1 MTYSISKL
9 KLVRHWVM
17 ALALM
22 VFAST
27 AYAEDAEQRAEIDT
41 AADAAIVKMF
51 EEDRRAERLA
61 KDAIAWLVFPE
72 ITKAGLGIGGEG
84 GKGVLRVGGESA
96 AYYKTT
102 SISFGAQAGF
112 QSYSY
117 VLFFY
122 DQAALDKFRS
132 KRGFELGVD
141 GSVAIL
147 EAGVTAEIDTS
158 DLRRDMVG
166 IVFNESGLMANA
178 TVEGSKLTELD
189 I

>member
-1 MTYSISKL
+1 MTIAMPKIMRLSRWLLTLSF
-9 KLVRHWVM
+9 VTM
-17 ALALM
+17 AS
-22 VFAST
+22 VS
-27 AYAEDAEQRAEIDT
+27 YAEDAEQRAEIDA

-51 EEDRRAERLA
+51 EEDRRAERLSE
-61 KDAIAWLVFPE
+61 DAIAMLVFPE

-84 GKGVLRVGGESA
+84 GKGVLRVGGEST

-102 SISFGAQAGF
+102 SISFGTQAGF
-112 QSYSY
+112 QQYSY

-122 DQAALDKFRS
+122 DEAALEKFRS

-147 EAGVTAEIDTS
+147 EAGVTADIDTS

-178 TVEGSKLTELD
+178 TVEGSKLSELD

>member
-1 MTYSISKL
+1 MTIAISKFTKITGWL
-9 KLVRHWVM
+9 IALLLM
-17 ALALM
+17 A
-22 VFAST
+22 FGTASF
-27 AYAEDAEQRAEIDT
+27 AEDAEQRAEIDA

-51 EEDRRAERLA
+51 DEDRRAERLS
-61 KDAIAWLVFPE
+61 KDAIAILVFPE

-84 GKGVLRVGGESA
+84 GKGVLRVGGEST

-112 QSYSY
+112 QKYSY

-132 KRGFELGVD
+132 KRGYELGVD

-147 EAGVTAEIDTS
+147 EAGVTADIDTS